1 MLFHGTMRYLN
12 LNKRLFLQTRNTEN
26 GTKYFRV
33 EKDLKRN
40 APETCKYWVGVQWGR
55 SYLMGRRCL
64 FNLFVHSSS
73 DSITIKIPYGVDVLL
88 HD

>member
-33 EKDLKRN
+33 EKDLKRKC
-40 APETCKYWVGVQWGR
+40 P
-55 SYLMGRRCL
+55 
-64 FNLFVHSSS
+64 
-73 DSITIKIPYGVDVLL
+73 
-88 HD
+88 